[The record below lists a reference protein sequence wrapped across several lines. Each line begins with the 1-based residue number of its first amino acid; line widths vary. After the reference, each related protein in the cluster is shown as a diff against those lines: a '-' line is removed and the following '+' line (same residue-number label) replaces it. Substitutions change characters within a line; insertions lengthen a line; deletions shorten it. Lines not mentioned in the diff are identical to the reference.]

1 MRRNFPLPGRRHGL
15 GQKEAAAVARVTNAF
30 RNIGAP
36 DQPSSIKRV
45 LQQQGHVKPLRAKL
59 SRQPLAAGKPPVQAF
74 RTVWNRWIPDSLFA
88 IDIANEGPSTV
99 QVSGARKRLPD
110 ARQRGRGMEGSP

>member
-74 RTVWNRWIPDSLFA
+74 RIVWNQL
-88 IDIANEGPSTV
+88 IDRKSTRLNSSHSQISYAVFCLKKKKNKSPSI
-99 QVSGARKRLPD
+99 VSH
-110 ARQRGRGMEGSP
+110 SISW

>member
-1 MRRNFPLPGRRHGL
+1 MGK
-15 GQKEAAAVARVTNAF
+15 KEAAAVARVTNAF

-74 RTVWNRWIPDSLFA
+74 RIVWNQLIADFLIA
-88 IDIANEGPSTV
+88 IDIRDVGPSHDRDFRVRKTLADCTQRRQGHDSV
-99 QVSGARKRLPD
+99 PHPVRGAY
-110 ARQRGRGMEGSP
+110 